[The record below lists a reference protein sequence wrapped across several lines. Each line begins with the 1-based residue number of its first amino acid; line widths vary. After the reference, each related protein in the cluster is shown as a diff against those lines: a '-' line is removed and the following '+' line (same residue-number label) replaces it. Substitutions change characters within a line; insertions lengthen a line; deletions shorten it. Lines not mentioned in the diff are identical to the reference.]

1 VSRKRVLPGE
11 ASPRVTMHQI
21 ARAAHVSLGTVSHV
35 INETAP
41 VRDALKQRVLEA
53 IEALGYRPNQLSR
66 GLRLNRTS
74 LIGIVIPDITNPFFP
89 AVVRGVEDVTYK
101 NSFRLVLC
109 NADNDPLKEAAYLND
124 LLSFLPAGIIVIPS
138 LHSIVSLNTS
148 APPIVCVD
156 SRPRGWMG
164 DSVIV
169 TNFKGGR
176 DAAEHLLDMGH
187 RQVGIVSVS
196 NNLSVFKDRLSGF
209 QARMTEAGA
218 PISADYIQEAHFDRA
233 SGHAAA
239 LRLLQLDPRPTAIF
253 ASSDLMAAGVLSA
266 IRSVGL
272 RCPEDVSLLSFD
284 GLDISEITYPT
295 LTSIVQPSY
304 QLGRTAAQLLIDRIG
319 GLDTP
324 PQEIVLETELKPRDS
339 VARIS

>member
-1 VSRKRVLPGE
+1 
-11 ASPRVTMHQI
+11 MHQI

-35 INETAP
+35 INDTAP
-41 VRDALKQRVLEA
+41 VREALKQRVLEA
-53 IEALGYRPNQLSR
+53 IETLGYRPNQLSR

-101 NSFRLVLC
+101 NSFRLILC

-124 LLSFLPAGIIVIPS
+124 LRSFLPAGIIVIPS
-138 LHSIVSLNTS
+138 LHSIVSINTS
-148 APPIVCVD
+148 SPPIVCVD
-156 SRPRGWMG
+156 SRPNGWNG

-169 TNFKGGR
+169 TNLKGGR
-176 DAAEHLLDMGH
+176 DAAEHLLSMGH

-196 NNLSVFKDRLSGF
+196 NNLSVFKDRLKGF
-209 QARMTEAGA
+209 VERMAEAGA
-218 PISADYIQEAHFDRA
+218 HVSSQFIQEAHFDRA

-239 LRLLQLDPRPTAIF
+239 LRLLELSPRPTAIF
-253 ASSDLMAAGVLSA
+253 AASDLMAAGVLSA
-266 IRSVGL
+266 IRAAGL
-272 RCPEDVSLLSFD
+272 RCPEDISLISFD
-284 GLDISEITYPT
+284 GLDISEITYPA

-304 QLGRTAAQLLIDRIG
+304 QLGRTAAQLLIDRIH

-324 PQEIVLETELKPRDS
+324 PQEIVLETELKLRDS
-339 VARIS
+339 VARRDPS